1 MNYNI
6 ARSRSVSVSQA
17 LDISKAERR
26 TCGRDGRENW
36 HAKARGMKAK
46 EGGRR
51 KRGGWGGGGVGSG
64 GCFVRECATREGDEP
79 GVGETDG
86 REGLE
91 RGSVRVLEN
100 LS

>member
-6 ARSRSVSVSQA
+6 ARSRSVSQA

-51 KRGGWGGGGVGSG
+51 KRGGVGRGWRKGSG

-79 GVGETDG
+79 GMGETDG

-91 RGSVRVLEN
+91 RDSVRVLEN